1 MKRKINAPKQRPAP
15 LIPDGA
21 EVWIGLIF
29 AVLTYLFTKSIYE
42 PWFYIALMTLVYAF
56 CIYMVNIITDDY
68 RMWARGMKKRNTVLQ
83 HLDTIATELENLRF
97 IDDDVIKQLQ
107 KRINISFN
115 EVAAILQFCVDTS
128 YEAINALDDQRSG
141 VQYTGYSDLQTK
153 AGQLRPTVVE
163 LVDILQHPSKAGGKL
178 DEKIIEF
185 VKGIDGYAE
194 WIPGLSARA
203 NSGDLFNATTNAI
216 LLGSL
221 RNLLKKDE

>member
-21 EVWIGLIF
+21 EVWIGLFF
-29 AVLTYLFTKSIYE
+29 AILTYLFTKTKYE

-56 CIYMVNIITDDY
+56 CIYMVNIMTDDY

-83 HLDTIATELENLRF
+83 YLDIIEELVSKIGNADQEDLERRLGILF
-97 IDDDVIKQLQ
+97 SIVADKLQ
-107 KRINISFN
+107 SSIN
-115 EVAAILQFCVDTS
+115 TS
-128 YEAINALDDQRSG
+128 YEAINALDDQKSG
-141 VQYTGYSDLQTK
+141 IQYTGYSDLQTK
-153 AGQLRPTVVE
+153 AGQLMPIVVE
-163 LVDILQHPSKAGGKL
+163 LVDILRHPSKAGGKL

-185 VKGIDGYAE
+185 VRGIDGYAD